1 MQVRE
6 INLEIPILQKQAEIA
21 GGKEDKSAQE
31 KSLGDLRVLMQRR
44 ANIISGATNAT
55 READFERK
63 KAIDNL
69 VSGWDRTLSTERD
82 GIAQEVL
89 LFGQSDQARKVY
101 IEQLKLEVEARKL
114 IEDKAREGH
123 AFTDQEI
130 ADIWRKVAAR
140 KAEKAE
146 DLNEEAA
153 ISAANQLL
161 QTNKKY
167 AAQYIADDELRARRI
182 TAIDA
187 EQWQYLINNTTEGS
201 EARKKLIEQFDVW
214 MANRQMQPVLERW
227 KGVIDNLDNNFQEG
241 FRDMLTGGQNVWS
254 SFAKSI
260 GNTLKT
266 SLADALYQT
275 FVKKYVVQI
284 VASLA
289 GAISGPAV
297 AGALSGQGS
306 LGLGTTGGAG
316 GGADAISLAQT
327 ASSLYKAINGGFET
341 LTSGVADAVQA
352 GLYKTGL
359 SQNIASNGQF
369 ATYAG
374 QAAGM
379 LGSYALGSGINSLIS
394 GGFQVGSGLQTAEK
408 ISTAVASYFGPIAGS
423 VAGAISGF
431 INRAFGL
438 GGVIDQGLR
447 GTLSASSLTG
457 ESYSTREG
465 GWFRSDSTDKKT
477 FTDAMVAQFTSGLQ
491 SLEVASSGF
500 AAALGVTS
508 DSIKDYS
515 KQFDIKLSGDA
526 TKDQQAV
533 ADFFQGIGD
542 ELAKK
547 LVPNLDTFAKS
558 GEKASETLERLAGDF
573 KDTDQV
579 AQLLGFSANA
589 LFGSV
594 GLESTKAREQLIDF
608 AGGLS
613 TLSQQASTFSQN
625 FLTPA
630 QRLAP
635 VADALDKALSTLG
648 LETIPTTRDEF
659 KALVDNMIQ
668 SGAAATEAGSK
679 QLASLLALGD
689 AFAQVHP
696 DETSDLLQLQA
707 QAYDFLDD
715 KIGKATILQRQHA
728 LALADMTPAMAAATQ
743 KVWDLQAAAEAI
755 DKVKS
760 DGTALLNN
768 VDNAFSVLQGVVGR
782 EKDLLQKRID
792 KETAAVTRLQG
803 LTDAISSTLDSF
815 KVPGTEIAARQS
827 AQAQIKAS
835 LAVVRGGGSLTD
847 DQITSLK
854 KAFSTVTQDASA
866 QFGSYQDY
874 LRDMLQTQSDIAEL
888 GKLTDGQLTAQET
901 QLDVDKKQLDN
912 LDAMLANAQEQV
924 NVLKGIST
932 TGLSIQQALEGLGT
946 SIIAAKGNAS
956 VAGVSAI
963 SQAYQ
968 SALGRAPDSAGLD
981 YWQNKAAS
989 GMSVDAITSAI
1000 SGSDE
1005 ARLQTLYK
1013 SMFGRT
1019 ADSGGLDYWLSQLK
1033 KGVSWADISKAFMA
1047 SAEAKLHP
1055 FAISTNAVPQD
1066 MPAFVPK
1073 GERIIPAADNRVLMA
1088 QLASPSS
1095 NSEALVAEVRILR
1108 ETVAKQQEALDKIE
1122 RSTRR
1127 HAEMYDNATAGGNAP
1142 MLVEIAT

>member
-1 MQVRE
+1 
-6 INLEIPILQKQAEIA
+6 
-21 GGKEDKSAQE
+21 
-31 KSLGDLRVLMQRR
+31 
-44 ANIISGATNAT
+44 
-55 READFERK
+55 
-63 KAIDNL
+63 
-69 VSGWDRTLSTERD
+69 
-82 GIAQEVL
+82 
-89 LFGQSDQARKVY
+89 
-101 IEQLKLEVEARKL
+101 
-114 IEDKAREGH
+114 
-123 AFTDQEI
+123 
-130 ADIWRKVAAR
+130 
-140 KAEKAE
+140 
-146 DLNEEAA
+146 
-153 ISAANQLL
+153 
-161 QTNKKY
+161 
-167 AAQYIADDELRARRI
+167 
-182 TAIDA
+182 
-187 EQWQYLINNTTEGS
+187 
-201 EARKKLIEQFDVW
+201 
-214 MANRQMQPVLERW
+214 
-227 KGVIDNLDNNFQEG
+227 
-241 FRDMLTGGQNVWS
+241 
-254 SFAKSI
+254 
-260 GNTLKT
+260 
-266 SLADALYQT
+266 
-275 FVKKYVVQI
+275 
-284 VASLA
+284 
-289 GAISGPAV
+289 
-297 AGALSGQGS
+297 
-306 LGLGTTGGAG
+306 
-316 GGADAISLAQT
+316 
-327 ASSLYKAINGGFET
+327 
-341 LTSGVADAVQA
+341 
-352 GLYKTGL
+352 
-359 SQNIASNGQF
+359 
-369 ATYAG
+369 
-374 QAAGM
+374 
-379 LGSYALGSGINSLIS
+379 
-394 GGFQVGSGLQTAEK
+394 
-408 ISTAVASYFGPIAGS
+408 
-423 VAGAISGF
+423 
-431 INRAFGL
+431 
-438 GGVIDQGLR
+438 
-447 GTLSASSLTG
+447 
-457 ESYSTREG
+457 
-465 GWFRSDSTDKKT
+465 
-477 FTDAMVAQFTSGLQ
+477 
-491 SLEVASSGF
+491 
-500 AAALGVTS
+500 
-508 DSIKDYS
+508 
-515 KQFDIKLSGDA
+515 
-526 TKDQQAV
+526 
-533 ADFFQGIGD
+533 
-542 ELAKK
+542 
-547 LVPNLDTFAKS
+547 
-558 GEKASETLERLAGDF
+558 
-573 KDTDQV
+573 
-579 AQLLGFSANA
+579 
-589 LFGSV
+589 
-594 GLESTKAREQLIDF
+594 
-608 AGGLS
+608 
-613 TLSQQASTFSQN
+613 LSQQASTFSQN